1 MFSSTE
7 FFIRITAF
15 PDLLMLILNVRKLT
29 VSSVHELLEKMASFS
44 GLPFSSSQFSA
55 YHQLDHVVINDP
67 LSVLGPIDQ

>member
-1 MFSSTE
+1 MKQSV
-7 FFIRITAF
+7 
-15 PDLLMLILNVRKLT
+15 LMLILNVRKLT